1 MSRRWLLFAVSP
13 LLLLR
18 EDEMAATIDDDVGE
32 RDEVCRTTAELP
44 VELDDEIIL
53 EAKKR
58 RPATI
63 LGDVMMFVCLQIS
76 DIH

>member
-1 MSRRWLLFAVSP
+1 
-13 LLLLR
+13 
-18 EDEMAATIDDDVGE
+18 MAATIDDDVGE
-32 RDEVCRTTAELP
+32 RDELCRTTAEP

-58 RPATI
+58 PAGCITI
-63 LGDVMMFVCLQIS
+63 LGDVMMFVCLQIF

>member
-1 MSRRWLLFAVSP
+1 
-13 LLLLR
+13 
-18 EDEMAATIDDDVGE
+18 MAATIDDDVGE
-32 RDEVCRTTAELP
+32 RDELCRTTAELP

-58 RPATI
+58 PAGCITTI
-63 LGDVMMFVCLQIS
+63 LGDVMMFVCLQIF